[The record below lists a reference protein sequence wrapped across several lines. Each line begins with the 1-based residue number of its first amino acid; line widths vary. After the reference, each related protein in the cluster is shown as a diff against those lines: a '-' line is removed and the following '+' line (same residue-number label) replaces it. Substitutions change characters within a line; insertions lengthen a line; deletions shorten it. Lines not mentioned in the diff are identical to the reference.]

1 MTPGASELNRQVH
14 VTGLIPPG
22 KSTGTWNPKPARNT
36 LPTGADDGITVSH
49 SVEAALNS
57 VVAEVANDENA
68 TDALGTSMTYRSP
81 LATKSMVEPSQ
92 RTVKSAGCGP

>member
-1 MTPGASELNRQVH
+1 M
-14 VTGLIPPG
+14 TGLIPPG

-49 SVEAALNS
+49 SFDAALNS
-57 VVAEVANDENA
+57 VVAAVADDENA
-68 TDALGTSMTYRSP
+68 TDALGTSSTYRSP
-81 LATKSMVEPSQ
+81 PATKSMVESSH